1 MAPPALMRVL
11 LLTALVTACLM
22 LFTSPGPPQ
31 LQLGASPPRAGSQ
44 REQRPGIA
52 FEFCLHGDPD
62 VWNRTMAH
70 LWDPRNVY
78 IVHVD
83 AGASAAVWSGTMA
96 VAVGYNGTGNVHLV
110 PRARSRRV
118 TYLGVSLVDTPHVV
132 RGTAQT
138 VFDVGLCECGAC
150 GGRRSREQQFA
161 DVFGSCGLCLCH
173 TYFLYL
179 PFYSIRVALQVINL
193 SGADYP
199 LVPLSVVRAFLS
211 RGDVHGWSFVQTWR
225 GGAPYISKV
234 WQGMADRAGTLSVW
248 RDARRGSGKRG
259 AMCGW
264 RTRARAC
271 QR

>member
-31 LQLGASPPRAGSQ
+31 LHLGASPPRAGSQ
-44 REQRPGIA
+44 QEQRPGIA

-118 TYLGVSLVDTPHVV
+118 TYLGVSLVETRLMLYEELLRLSSTWDYVSV
-132 RGTAQT
+132 AR
-138 VFDVGLCECGAC
+138 VGSG
-150 GGRRSREQQFA
+150 SREQQFA
-161 DVFGSCGLCLCH
+161 NLVHAGFACVTRIFCICI
-173 TYFLYL
+173 
-179 PFYSIRVALQVINL
+179 SIR
-193 SGADYP
+193 
-199 LVPLSVVRAFLS
+199 
-211 RGDVHGWSFVQTWR
+211 FVLR
-225 GGAPYISKV
+225 C
-234 WQGMADRAGTLSVW
+234 RL
-248 RDARRGSGKRG
+248 
-259 AMCGW
+259 
-264 RTRARAC
+264 
-271 QR
+271 